1 MYDEIGITKRVLL
14 AAKLLG
20 ITNVNLAKEL
30 GVRKQFIVA
39 LSTGASS
46 IPAKRA
52 IMFLYNHKDIDVKWL
67 LFNEGQMMVM
77 PSEDGNHKI
86 TMHNNG
92 DMTFTADNRDTS
104 EKYKEKNEQLRIILK
119 EKERYIEQIEKTIE
133 NQDIL
138 FKKIMDKL

>member
-1 MYDEIGITKRVLL
+1 MYDEIGTTKRVLL

-20 ITNVNLAKEL
+20 ISNVNLAKEL

-39 LSTGASS
+39 LSTGVSS

-52 IMFLYNHKDIDVKWL
+52 IMFLDNHKEIDVRWL

-86 TMHNNG
+86 TMCGNG
-92 DMTFTADNRDTS
+92 DMTFTADNRAPS
-104 EKYKEKNEQLRIILK
+104 ENFKEKNEQLRIILK
-119 EKERYIEQIEKTIE
+119 EKERYIKQIERTIE

-138 FKKIMDKL
+138 FKKLMDRL